1 MPWLTRAES
10 PQSRPLQLAFR
21 SRRISRPGKKSRL
34 GIFATTTNGESES
47 YDETSHCIGLA
58 RLVLFTPAEDLVRIT
73 LSTVLLAS
81 VLTSPLASQTSSSP
95 SSAASPEQQA
105 APEPK
110 PGQPTASGKADVSS
124 LTLTGCVARG
134 EGDDQ
139 FIVSDAT
146 NGTYRIKGK
155 DVKPYVG
162 KRVEVSGST
171 SKRVQIVGGLWPSPN
186 VAAQGGAIDPVDA
199 AIEAQSGRQRPGMGA
214 KPLPELQAKRLRT
227 VQGAC
232 P

>member
-1 MPWLTRAES
+1 MPRLPSARKRRDILTE
-10 PQSRPLQLAFR
+10 RPDHEPGFR
-21 SRRISRPGKKSRL
+21 VLWI
-34 GIFATTTNGESES
+34 
-47 YDETSHCIGLA
+47 YTSHYNGLA
-58 RLVLFTPAEDLVRIT
+58 RLVLFTAAEGIVRIT
-73 LSTVLLAS
+73 LSTMLLAS
-81 VLTSPLASQTSSSP
+81 VLTSPLASQTSTSP
-95 SSAASPEQQA
+95 SPASPEQQA

-110 PGQPTASGKADVSS
+110 ASQPTASSS

-134 EGDDQ
+134 QGDDQ

-186 VAAQGGAIDPVDA
+186 VAAQAGAIDPVDA

-214 KPLPELQAKRLRT
+214 KPLPELQAKRLRA

>member
-1 MPWLTRAES
+1 M
-10 PQSRPLQLAFR
+10 
-21 SRRISRPGKKSRL
+21 
-34 GIFATTTNGESES
+34 
-47 YDETSHCIGLA
+47 
-58 RLVLFTPAEDLVRIT
+58 LFNPAEGIVRIT

-81 VLTSPLASQTSSSP
+81 VLTSPLASQTSTSP
-95 SSAASPEQQA
+95 PSPQASPEQQA

-110 PGQPTASGKADVSS
+110 ASQPTASDKADISS
-124 LTLTGCVARG
+124 LTLTGCVARD

>member
-1 MPWLTRAES
+1 M
-10 PQSRPLQLAFR
+10 
-21 SRRISRPGKKSRL
+21 
-34 GIFATTTNGESES
+34 
-47 YDETSHCIGLA
+47 A

-73 LSTVLLAS
+73 LSAVLLAS
-81 VLTSPLASQTSSSP
+81 VLSSPLASQTSTSP
-95 SSAASPEQQA
+95 ASPASPEQQA
-105 APEPK
+105 APESK
-110 PGQPTASGKADVSS
+110 ASQPTASDRADSTS

-146 NGTYRIKGK
+146 NGTYRVKGK

-162 KRVEVSGST
+162 KRVEVSGSI

-186 VAAQGGAIDPVDA
+186 VAARGGAIDPVDA

-214 KPLPELQAKRLRT
+214 KPLPELQAKRLRA